1 MNKKFMLEAIKQ
13 AKKAYKNDEVPVG
26 AVIVKDNIIIAK
38 SYNKIEKNQDSTN
51 HAEINAIKSASK
63 KLKNWRLI
71 DCDLYVTLE
80 PCEMCKGA
88 IKNSRIDNVYYLVSK
103 KQDITQKTL
112 YKSIDIYKTE
122 YLELLQTFFKEK
134 RK

>member
-1 MNKKFMLEAIKQ
+1 MNERFMLEALKQ

-26 AVIVKDNIIIAK
+26 AVIVKDDKIISR
-38 SYNKIEKNQDSTN
+38 SYNKIEKKQDPTN
-51 HAEINAIKSASK
+51 HAEINVIKSATR

-88 IKNSRIDNVYYLVSK
+88 IKNSRINNVYYLVSK
-103 KQDITQKTL
+103 NQDMTQKTL
-112 YKSIDIYKTE
+112 YKSVNIYQTE
-122 YLELLQTFFKEK
+122 YLELLQAFFREK
-134 RK
+134 RR